1 MPHLLCDVVVGP
13 MIVFGIFMLLAV
25 AAVAVLV
32 IVAIVVII
40 RKVIRNKKVKS
51 QDDIPFRDKT

>member
-1 MPHLLCDVVVGP
+1 
-13 MIVFGIFMLLAV
+13 MIVYGIFMLLAV

-40 RKVIRNKKVKS
+40 RKVIRNTKAKNS
-51 QDDIPFRDKT
+51 DNDIPFRD

>member
-1 MPHLLCDVVVGP
+1 MLPLLYDAVAGP
-13 MIVFGIFMLLAV
+13 MIVYGIFMLLAV

-40 RKVIRNKKVKS
+40 RKVIRNAKTKKN
-51 QDDIPFRDKT
+51 DDSIPFRD

>member
-1 MPHLLCDVVVGP
+1 MLPLLYDVVVGP
-13 MIVFGIFMLLAV
+13 MIVYGIFMLLAV

-40 RKVIRNKKVKS
+40 RKVIRNTKAKNS
-51 QDDIPFRDKT
+51 DNDIPFRD

>member
-1 MPHLLCDVVVGP
+1 MLHLLYDVVVGP
-13 MIVFGIFMLLAV
+13 MIVYGIFMLLAV

-40 RKVIRNKKVKS
+40 RKVIRNKKANKS
-51 QDDIPFRDKT
+51 ENDIPFRD